1 MKYFSVR
8 VHPSHSSTI
17 SMRFWEVTYDKT
29 SSMATMEREE
39 VKTVPNALGFFHY
52 PETMS
57 DEQARTDLILCMIES
72 HDQEIAELRTSR
84 DALLNLLP

>member
-1 MKYFSVR
+1 MS
-8 VHPSHSSTI
+8 
-17 SMRFWEVTYDKT
+17 YDKT
-29 SSMATMEREE
+29 SSMATKERNR

-57 DEQARTDLILCMIES
+57 DEQARTDLILCMIKS
-72 HDQEIAELRTSR
+72 HDQEIAELRMSR